1 MLFGYSL
8 HAYMETQNSDVNKTQ
23 YGSRHFSSV
32 LWDVCGS

>member
-8 HAYMETQNSDVNKTQ
+8 RSYEETQNSDVNMAAIDH
-23 YGSRHFSSV
+23 SDV